1 MSKVKSGMVSNMKVN
16 GLMVKILRKQ
26 ILGQIKRRRKGYPPH
41 GEFTEYLNIPYIN
54 DGNPQHTF
62 DIFLAKENRK
72 SICIIDIH
80 GGSYIFGHHQDNYP
94 FAYVFLK
101 EGFDVVTL
109 DYQPNDGKMDTK
121 DLIDDVAKNINYLFA
136 HLKEYNLENDQ
147 FVISGDSAGGHIA
160 LTITEALLDK
170 EYAKELGYEF
180 SNINIKA
187 CLVNGPVYDF
197 VHIGEGA
204 MTNSGMKR
212 MFGPNYLDKE
222 AFALICP
229 KTHLSSLT
237 CPLFVSTCKND
248 FLRLQ
253 SLVLNEDMKV
263 KNNKFKF
270 VDLDCDDKKVGH
282 VHNVIATQL
291 PESIEVN
298 KAMMVFIEESI
309 K

>member
-1 MSKVKSGMVSNMKVN
+1 MVSSMKVN
-16 GLMVKILRKQ
+16 GFMVNFLKWQ
-26 ILGQIKRRRKGYPPH
+26 ILKDIKKRREGYPPH
-41 GEFTEYLNIPYIN
+41 GVFTEYRDIPYIN

-62 DIFLAKENRK
+62 DIYLAKENRK
-72 SICIIDIH
+72 NICIIDIH
-80 GGSYIFGHHQDNYP
+80 GGSYIFGQHQDNYP
-94 FAYVFLK
+94 FAYEFLK
-101 EGFDVVTL
+101 EGFDIVTI
-109 DYQPNDGKMDTK
+109 DYQPNNGKMNTK

-136 HLKEYNLENDQ
+136 HLGEFDLDKDQ
-147 FVISGDSAGGHIA
+147 FVITGDSAGGHIA
-160 LTITEALLDK
+160 LTITEAILDK
-170 EYAKELGYEF
+170 DYAKELGYEF
-180 SNINIKA
+180 LRTDIKS

-212 MFGPNYLDKE
+212 MFGPNHKDKT

-248 FLRLQ
+248 FLRAQ

-263 KNNKFKF
+263 KNNKYKF
-270 VDLDCDDKKVGH
+270 IDLDSDDKNVGH

-291 PESIEVN
+291 PESIQINRE
-298 KAMMVFIEESI
+298 MMAFIEESI